1 MALSS
6 SIMSDSSVLPAEA
19 LRLSGLTRNAE
30 AAAAGRSSSRTASSR
45 TVELWLLFWA
55 VAVPLG
61 LLDGLHWYLQTP
73 PASFAVVMLH
83 VLVAWSVYPVLV
95 PFARFV
101 TSRFPLDVAGW
112 HRHVF
117 AHIVAALTFQYV
129 HLQINHFLLVMVVR
143 PLFFQGAAGPAR
155 YYFPGLPPQHLR
167 EYPIDL
173 LAYWIIIG
181 FFYASRYRSELH
193 DRHIGAARLET
204 SLAEARLELLRRQ
217 LSPHFLFNTLN
228 TISVLAQRGDQS
240 AFVETLSRL
249 SDLLRVAID
258 ETHPQMV
265 ALSDELKFLDGYLG
279 IQQIRFEDRL
289 RVRLN
294 IDDESR
300 RGIVPFMIL
309 QPLVE
314 NAIEHGIS
322 ANTSVSVVTIETTV
336 KRSVLHLM
344 VSDSGPGFRTSSPGP
359 RRNRIGLAN
368 TESRLQ
374 QLYGEAHHIDY
385 GHAPDGGAS
394 VTISIPFR
402 AGE

>member
-1 MALSS
+1 MA
-6 SIMSDSSVLPAEA
+6 
-19 LRLSGLTRNAE
+19 
-30 AAAAGRSSSRTASSR
+30 RSSSMSNFTAFPADGLRLARTGQDATAPEIGSGTSAASAR
-45 TVELWLLFWA
+45 GVVEPWLVVWA

-61 LLDGLHWYLQTP
+61 LLDGLHWYLQSP
-73 PASFAVVMLH
+73 PVNPAVVVLH
-83 VLVAWSVYPVLV
+83 VLVAWSLYPVLV

-101 TSRFPLDVAGW
+101 TLRFPLDIAGW
-112 HRHVF
+112 HRYVPI
-117 AHIVAALTFQYV
+117 HIVAALTFQYV

-143 PLFFQGAAGPAR
+143 PLFFQNGSAAAR

-173 LAYWIIIG
+173 LAYWIIVG
-181 FFYASRYRSELH
+181 FFYASRYHSELH
-193 DRHIGAARLET
+193 DREIGAARLET

-228 TISVLAQRGDQS
+228 TISVLAQRGDQR
-240 AFVETLSRL
+240 AFLETLSRL

-258 ETHPQMV
+258 ETHPQTV

-279 IQQIRFEDRL
+279 IQQIRFDDRL
-289 RVRLN
+289 TVRLN
-294 IDDESR
+294 IEDESL
-300 RGIVPFMIL
+300 RGLVPFMIL

-322 ANTSVSVVTIETTV
+322 ADTSTSVVTIETKV
-336 KRSVLHLM
+336 RRSVLSLM
-344 VSDSGPGFRTSSPGP
+344 VSDSGPGFTTKPGP

-374 QLYGEAHHIDY
+374 QLYGEAHSIEY
-385 GHAPDGGAS
+385 GHSSDGGAS
-394 VTISIPFR
+394 VTISIPFSSQ
-402 AGE
+402 A

>member
-6 SIMSDSSVLPAEA
+6 SVMSDSPALPAA
-19 LRLSGLTRNAE
+19 GLRLSGSARSSE
-30 AAAAGRSSSRTASSR
+30 AAAIGLTRAASPK
-45 TVELWLLFWA
+45 TVELWLLFWT

-61 LLDGLHWYLQTP
+61 ILDGLHWYLQLP
-73 PASFAVVMLH
+73 SLNVPVIALH
-83 VLVAWSVYPVLV
+83 VLVAWALYPVLV
-95 PFARFV
+95 PFARVV
-101 TSRFPLDVAGW
+101 TRRFPLDVAGW
-112 HRHVF
+112 PRHVLV
-117 AHIVAALTFQYV
+117 HIFAALTFQYV

-143 PLFFQGAAGPAR
+143 PLFFHAGSGPAR

-193 DRHIGAARLET
+193 DRRIGAARLET

-228 TISVLAQRGDQS
+228 TISVLAQREDQS
-240 AFVETLSRL
+240 AFLETLSRL

-258 ETHPQMV
+258 ETHPQTV

-279 IQQIRFEDRL
+279 IQQIRFADRL
-289 RVRLN
+289 SVHLD
-294 IDDESR
+294 IEDESLH
-300 RGIVPFMIL
+300 GVVPFMIL

-322 ANTSVSVVTIETTV
+322 ANTSTSIVTIKTTV
-336 KRSVLHLM
+336 RESVLHLM
-344 VSDSGPGFRTSSPGP
+344 VSDSGPGFRTGSAGP
-359 RRNRIGLAN
+359 RGNRIGLAN

-374 QLYGEAHHIDY
+374 QLYGEAHNIEY
-385 GHAPDGGAS
+385 GHSPDGGAS
-394 VTISIPFR
+394 VTIAIPFS
-402 AGE
+402 ANE

>member
-1 MALSS
+1 
-6 SIMSDSSVLPAEA
+6 MSNFTALPADG
-19 LRLSGLTRNAE
+19 LSLPRTERS
-30 AAAAGRSSSRTASSR
+30 AAAPDLGGDSATASSR
-45 TVELWLLFWA
+45 RIVEPWLVVWA

-73 PASFAVVMLH
+73 PVNFAVVVLH
-83 VLVAWSVYPVLV
+83 VLVAWSLYPVLV

-101 TSRFPLDVAGW
+101 TSRFPLDIAGW
-112 HRHVF
+112 PRYVPI
-117 AHIVAALTFQYV
+117 HIVAALTFQYV
-129 HLQINHFLLVMVVR
+129 HFQITHFLLVMVVR
-143 PLFFQGAAGPAR
+143 PLFFQNATGAAR

-173 LAYWIIIG
+173 LAYWIIVG
-181 FFYASRYRSELH
+181 FFYASRYHSELH
-193 DRHIGAARLET
+193 DREIGAARLET
-204 SLAEARLELLRRQ
+204 NLAEARLELLRRQ

-228 TISVLAQRGDQS
+228 TISVLAQRGDKS
-240 AFVETLSRL
+240 AFLETLSRL

-258 ETHPQMV
+258 ETHPQTV

-289 RVRLN
+289 RVRLD
-294 IDDESR
+294 IEQESL
-300 RGIVPFMIL
+300 RGVVPFMIL

-322 ANTSVSVVTIETTV
+322 AETSTSVVTIETKV
-336 KRSVLHLM
+336 RQSVLHLM
-344 VSDSGPGFRTSSPGP
+344 VSDSGPGFATAKPGP

-374 QLYGEAHHIDY
+374 QLYGDAHSIEY
-385 GHAPDGGAS
+385 GHSSDGGAS
-394 VTISIPFR
+394 VTISIPFHQPG
-402 AGE
+402 ATD